1 MDNKMFIITEEGHPM
16 RFWEFW
22 ARMERLLGRNISYN
36 EIHELIKAIRKDE
49 MLNENTK
56 TEV

>member
-1 MDNKMFIITEEGHPM
+1 MNEQEKKEVRREHL
-16 RFWEFW
+16 RFWGFW
-22 ARMERLLGRNISYN
+22 TRMERLLGRDISYN
-36 EIHELIKAIRKDE
+36 EIHELNKITHKDE